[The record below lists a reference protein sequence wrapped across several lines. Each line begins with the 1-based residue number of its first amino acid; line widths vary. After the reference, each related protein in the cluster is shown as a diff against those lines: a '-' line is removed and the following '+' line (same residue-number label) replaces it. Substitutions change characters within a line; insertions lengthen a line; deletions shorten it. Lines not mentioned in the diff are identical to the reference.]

1 MTWLDGEQVVTISGY
16 EDVAANDEQALLKA
30 GRTSPSAPLSGRH
43 FQFYSG
49 VHIRNHYQSRSIQP
63 PLQCSA
69 CPHGGGRCACRA

>member
-1 MTWLDGEQVVTISGY
+1 MEEGGCDDMACDGEQVVTISGY

-30 GRTSPSAPLSGRH
+30 SGRH

-49 VHIRNHYQSRSIQP
+49 VHTRNHYQSRSIQP

-69 CPHGGGRCACRA
+69 CPHGGGRRACHA